1 MKQKSVLENTQSPF
15 NTEDTVKRD
24 YHDLS
29 LIQKQA
35 EAKERAQMQRF
46 LRNQVLEGTLGS
58 GNADIAEKMSLQEGM
73 EDRKETIRGQKKRE
87 LRDQDRIIQ
96 QFDKLA
102 TQFERQQGAN
112 STQKAKKGRG
122 EEVAETAGMLKK
134 RTKKKKEKSLSAKL
148 RLREKKGK

>member
-1 MKQKSVLENTQSPF
+1 
-15 NTEDTVKRD
+15 
-24 YHDLS
+24 
-29 LIQKQA
+29 
-35 EAKERAQMQRF
+35 MQRF
-46 LRNQVLEGTLGS
+46 LKNQVLDGTLGS
-58 GNADIAEKMSLQEGM
+58 ANADIAEKMSLQEGM
-73 EDRKETIRGQKKRE
+73 EERKETIRGQKKRE
-87 LRDQDRIIQ
+87 LRDQDRIVQ